1 MSSASVANAQLN
13 QEGSRVVHSPAGSD
27 LEDTDGQCLADL
39 AFVEGKKVK
48 WALKMDEEDN
58 EFYLY
63 LKDVDA
69 FRAPLQDFLREL
81 FTNATQ
87 QPSESFAFLEL
98 PPEVQLQILQKVL
111 PRDLSSCR
119 LTCRCLNQI
128 IVKNW
133 NSLSPRKI
141 GCVDFIPGCNEVWG
155 LYFDYTRKL
164 ITFTNAVISRLVLYY
179 GVISSHLLLSLA
191 QELAQARI
199 TVKAMIIHNCRC
211 ACEAEELVAF
221 VKSAQVEVLAI
232 DVFEMRDFGKS
243 LLMSDVIQKLK
254 CVFIFSNGDDV
265 MSGIVVD
272 PFYYDHPIEVHGL
285 RRLLADWGNGSTD
298 ILHFHMHSE
307 AEWAADVNSVLR
319 EIRHMR
325 VRSGC
330 ILQNFEDDELRLDV
344 NDGRVTFTK
353 VERQL

>member
-1 MSSASVANAQLN
+1 MSSASVANAQQLN
-13 QEGSRVVHSPAGSD
+13 PGGSRVVRYAASPD
-27 LEDTDGQCLADL
+27 LEDSDGQCLADL

-69 FRAPLQDFLREL
+69 FRAPLHDFLRDL
-81 FTNATQ
+81 FTNTAQ
-87 QPSESFAFLEL
+87 QPTETFAFLDL
-98 PPEVQLQILQKVL
+98 PPEVQIQILKKVSL
-111 PRDLSSCR
+111 RDLSSCR
-119 LTCRCLNQI
+119 LTCHLLNQI
-128 IVKNW
+128 IVRNW

-164 ITFTNAVISRLVLYY
+164 VTFTNAVISRLVLYY
-179 GVISSHLLLSLA
+179 GVISSPLLLSLA
-191 QELAQARI
+191 QELSQARI

-211 ACEAEELVAF
+211 CCEAEELIAF
-221 VKSAQVEVLAI
+221 VKSAHVEVLAI

-243 LLMSDVIQKLK
+243 LLMNDVIQKLK

-285 RRLLADWGNGSTD
+285 RRLLA
-298 ILHFHMHSE
+298 
-307 AEWAADVNSVLR
+307 VLFAF
-319 EIRHMR
+319 
-325 VRSGC
+325 VYVVC
-330 ILQNFEDDELRLDV
+330 IC
-344 NDGRVTFTK
+344 
-353 VERQL
+353 